1 MRNAPKAPSP
11 DQPSVAREKQKVMI
25 NALREAGDRGLTRP
39 ELMNHTHLDLQAIN
53 RTVKL
58 VNAEGGKLTKENAP
72 KGVDARQV
80 LVLHKEPSWY
90 CAISL
95 HARLAL
101 HVAEA
106 ALPQIGSE
114 SLAQFLELFGK
125 LEESKLSAKDQ
136 QRLNTLISMIK
147 VGGGVDSKEPA
158 SPSLLL
164 PILESLCNHPF
175 PPEVQIEYQSESGQG
190 SKPRKIIPYAL
201 TYDSFAGSSYLL
213 ALAFTSHGNKPILF
227 RISRITKWEAT
238 RKHGL
243 LTAEQR
249 RSLENA
255 KQYQIGAWSED
266 SEPFEIRIRITG
278 KKWLAAFR
286 ERAPGLPDF
295 QFEDDKRTGGSH
307 QIIRFKATESSGPA
321 RWVLQLGA
329 EAEVLSP
336 PAFRSHVAG
345 MLRDAA
351 RVYKTP
357 SKS

>member
-1 MRNAPKAPSP
+1 
-11 DQPSVAREKQKVMI
+11 MI
-25 NALREAGDRGLTRP
+25 NALREAGERGLTRSD
-39 ELMNHTHLDLQAIN
+39 LMDQTRLDLQAIN
-53 RTVKL
+53 RTVDL
-58 VNAEGGKLTKENAP
+58 VNAEGGKLTKEKAP
-72 KGVDARQV
+72 KGSEGRQV
-80 LVLHKEPSWY
+80 LVLWKEPSWY

-114 SLAQFLELFGK
+114 SLAQFLELFEK

-136 QRLNTLISMIK
+136 QRLNTLLSMIQ
-147 VGGGVDSKEPA
+147 VGGVVDSNKAPG
-158 SPSLLL
+158 PSLLL
-164 PILESLCNHPF
+164 PILESLCTHPC
-175 PPEVQIEYQSESGQG
+175 PPEVQIDYQSERGQG

-227 RISRITKWEAT
+227 RISRITKWDVT
-238 RKHGL
+238 RTHGL
-243 LTAEQR
+243 LTSEQR

-255 KQYQIGAWSED
+255 KKYQIGAWSED
-266 SEPFEIRIRITG
+266 SEPFEIRLKITG

-295 QFEDDKRTGGSH
+295 QFEEDKRTGGSH
-307 QIIRFKATESSGPA
+307 QVIRFKATEFSGPA

-329 EAEVLSP
+329 DAEVLSP
-336 PAFRSHVAG
+336 PKFRSHVAG

-357 SKS
+357 SKP